1 VRLRVLGSNGAYP
14 TPGHPASGYLI
25 DEGNTLVWIDAG
37 PGTFVA
43 LQEVASPYEV
53 DAVVITHV
61 HGDHCGDLFPLFN
74 LLRLGPAPRRGVPVF
89 VPEGAAAHLGAFA
102 RAGPDH
108 DFYSV
113 FDFHTVAR
121 SDDVHLGPVR
131 VRFGEAAHPVPTL
144 AVRVEGG
151 GRSLTYSGDTGPGGD
166 LEELARGG
174 TVLLCE
180 ATYQGDPR
188 RDPYP
193 FHLSAA
199 EAGRLAA
206 AAGVE
211 RLIVT
216 HLAPTLDPAVSVAE
230 AEAAFGGPVEWAA
243 PGLEVAI

>member
-1 VRLRVLGSNGAYP
+1 MRLRVLGSNGTYP
-14 TPGHPASGYLI
+14 TPGRPASGYLVE
-25 DEGNTLVWIDAG
+25 EGNTVVWVDTG

-43 LQEVASPYEV
+43 LQEVASPHDV
-53 DAVVITHV
+53 DAVVITHI

-74 LLRLGPAPRRGVPVF
+74 LLRLGPQRRRGLPVF
-89 VPEGAAAHLGAFA
+89 VPEGAAVHLGAFA

-113 FDFHTVAR
+113 FDFHTVTR
-121 SDDVHLGPVR
+121 GDEVTLGR
-131 VRFGEAAHPVPTL
+131 LQFRFGEAAHPVPAL
-144 AVRVEGG
+144 VVRLESE

-166 LEELARGG
+166 LEGLARNG
-174 TVLLCE
+174 TALLCE

-188 RDPYP
+188 EDPYP

-206 AAGVE
+206 SAGVE